1 MRYMLLI
8 HTDESDVPSVPPEGA
23 ARMSADYAAYS
34 EAMNKAGVNLGGER
48 LKPATMAARVRVRD
62 GRTDV
67 LDGPCAATQ
76 EKFDGYYLIEVQDI
90 DQAIAWAAR
99 CPAAARGT
107 VEVRPVW
114 ELNRI

>member
-1 MRYMLLI
+1 MRYILLI
-8 HTDESDVPSVPPEGA
+8 HTDESAAATAPPEGIT
-23 ARMSADYAAYS
+23 RMSADYAAYT

-48 LKPATMAARVRVRD
+48 LQPAKTAANVRVRD

-67 LDGPCAATQ
+67 LDGPYADTKEQ
-76 EKFDGYYLIEVQDI
+76 FGGYYLIDVPDL

-114 ELNRI
+114 ELSRT